1 MPLDD
6 PPTRNLV
13 ALSSDAIAGRLRS
26 ESVDGVAVAILAA
39 GRGTRMRS
47 SLAKV
52 LHPVC
57 GVPMVAWSISAA
69 REAGATVTV
78 VVGPPDG
85 SLEAHLPEGVLH
97 TVQPEPDGTA
107 GALAAAVDHLGASTS
122 VIVLAG
128 DVPLIDAN
136 TISSVLEAHSSSGAA
151 ATVATMTLDDP
162 TGYGRIVRDSDG
174 NFQKV
179 VETKNEADATPEQ
192 LGIREVNT
200 GVIVFR
206 TDGLGD
212 LLAGVGSANAQGERY
227 LPDAVA
233 ALVQAGEKVAAFEVH
248 DAALTIGVNDRAD
261 LATVQRIAQARIC
274 AQHMR
279 NGVTIEAPDS
289 VVIDASVEIG
299 EDSKILL
306 GSVLRGTTIVGA
318 GSTIG
323 PHSVLE
329 DAEVGD
335 GAEVT
340 MTRAVLAKVGDGAT
354 VGPFAY
360 LRPGA
365 DVGPSAKVGTFVEL
379 KNTKLGEG
387 AKVPHLSYVGDADVG
402 AGANLGASTITAN
415 YDGRNK
421 HRTTVGAKARTGV
434 HTSLVAPVEVGEGA
448 VTGAGSA
455 ITEDVPDGALGIA
468 RPRQTNIE
476 GYSERENA
484 DD

>member
-1 MPLDD
+1 M
-6 PPTRNLV
+6 
-13 ALSSDAIAGRLRS
+13 
-26 ESVDGVAVAILAA
+26 AVAILAA

-47 SLAKV
+47 PLAKV

-85 SLEAHLPEGVLH
+85 SLEDHLPEGVLH

-107 GALAAAVDHLGASTS
+107 GALAAAVDHLGSSDS

-128 DVPLIDAN
+128 DVPLIDAQ
-136 TISSVLEAHSSSGAA
+136 TIRSVLEAHSASGAA

-162 TGYGRIVRDSDG
+162 TGYGRIVRDADG
-174 NFQKV
+174 NFAKV

-192 LGIREVNT
+192 LLIREVNT
-200 GVIVFR
+200 GVIVFK
-206 TDGLGD
+206 TDGLGA

-233 ALVQAGEKVAAFEVH
+233 ALVQAGQKVGAFEVH

-274 AQHMR
+274 AAHMR

-323 PHSVLE
+323 PHTVLE
-329 DAEVGD
+329 DAEIGD

-365 DVGPSAKVGTFVEL
+365 DIGPSAKAGTFVEI
-379 KNTKLGEG
+379 KNSKLEEG
-387 AKVPHLSYVGDADVG
+387 AKVPHLSYVGDADIG

-421 HRTTVGAKARTGV
+421 HRTVIGAKARTGV
-434 HTSLVAPVEVGEGA
+434 HTSLVAPVEVGEGTVIA
-448 VTGAGSA
+448 AGSA

-468 RPRQTNIE
+468 RARQTNIE
-476 GYSERENA
+476 GYTEREQA